1 MRGLAG
7 RYATLGIEPGDRV
20 ALLGGNS
27 IEWVAAFLA
36 CLDAG
41 VVAVPLNHRLSPAEI
56 AAQVRGAGARL
67 VLAAEELEAPAA
79 AAAEA
84 SGAALRRLER
94 GGGPALDLA

>member
-1 MRGLAG
+1 MPH
-7 RYATLGIEPGDRV
+7 LGIEPGDRV
-20 ALLGGNS
+20 ALLGRNS

-56 AAQVRGAGARL
+56 AAQVRGVRRRGSCSP
-67 VLAAEELEAPAA
+67 AEELEAPAA

-94 GGGPALDLA
+94 GGGRALDLA